1 MEYITFKKGT
11 NNLIN
16 SQQLNLCLDL
26 LKEGYYVNV
35 IDDNQ
40 LGSQLHELCLSYN
53 NRLKF
58 YKSGT
63 KPEGYL
69 IKI

>member
-1 MEYITFKKGT
+1 
-11 NNLIN
+11 LVN
-16 SQQLNLCLDL
+16 SQPWNLCLEL
-26 LKEGYYVNV
+26 LDEGYGISV
-35 IDDNQ
+35 IDDYQ
-40 LGSQLHELCLSYN
+40 LGNQFNELGSSYN
-53 NRLKF
+53 GKLKF